1 MSGEPSEGAL
11 APDAANGDDLAAE
24 SGVATA
30 MPSRKARAI
39 CLVTLAYGHFV
50 GDGYMGFI
58 SVWLALATAGFALS
72 HKAYGWLGMLPSV
85 TSSFAQPLFGHWA
98 DRRPRSRAVAFG
110 PAICGVVCLL
120 GWARSV
126 GAVAVCLLVAGA
138 GAALFHPGSASSATL
153 AGGVRRRGLAMSLFS
168 AGGAAGFALAPWIGP
183 WLWSTYGRENLWHLM
198 GAGLVAT
205 TLIILLGRLPAEMY
219 SAYWPGDR
227 DRAAGER
234 GARGGTQWAAVWVV
248 FVIVTCR
255 AATAT
260 ALGTFLPKLFLE
272 LGQSETAIGVP
283 NLVLLGAG
291 GLAAI
296 IGGSLSDRLGRRPVT
311 AATLLLTA
319 PALWMFF
326 EARSGVGVLAPP
338 AVSGWLSDHMP
349 ALPFLALAGALL
361 NTALP
366 VNIVQM
372 QELMPAGRSLA
383 ASLSM
388 GLAWGIGAL
397 ANLAVGK
404 IADAPDM
411 GLAKALAL
419 VAVLPL
425 LAGLVALL
433 PLDGKRKGN
442 GRTATRS

>member
-1 MSGEPSEGAL
+1 
-11 APDAANGDDLAAE
+11 
-24 SGVATA
+24 
-30 MPSRKARAI
+30 
-39 CLVTLAYGHFV
+39 
-50 GDGYMGFI
+50 
-58 SVWLALATAGFALS
+58 
-72 HKAYGWLGMLPSV
+72 
-85 TSSFAQPLFGHWA
+85 
-98 DRRPRSRAVAFG
+98 
-110 PAICGVVCLL
+110 
-120 GWARSV
+120 
-126 GAVAVCLLVAGA
+126 
-138 GAALFHPGSASSATL
+138 
-153 AGGVRRRGLAMSLFS
+153 MSLFS

-272 LGQSETAIGVP
+272 LGQSEAAIGVP

-338 AVSGWLSDHMP
+338 AVSGWLSGHMP

-388 GLAWGIGAL
+388 GLAWGMGAL